1 MSVKFIRN
9 IVLKLLSATIILVI
23 IIAGGIY
30 YMFVMPGTSYT
41 GPVPELTA
49 SQAEL
54 RDQLYRHV
62 EFLAEQ
68 IGERNVDTMGSLE
81 STRDYIRDEFR
92 SMGYSPHVLEY
103 AEDTQRGPFY
113 NVEVEIYGTVR
124 PDEILIIGAH
134 YDTVWLS
141 PGADDNASGVAAV
154 LEIARAFAG
163 RRFERTVRFVAFAN
177 EEFPYYGT
185 DKMGSLVY
193 ARRAAERDE
202 NIVGMFSLE
211 MLGYYDDTPGSQ
223 AFPGILSRFYPDTAD
238 FIAFVANIHS
248 RGLLNET
255 IGSFRRQ
262 AEFPSQGLAAPA
274 MLVPDITRSDH
285 AMFWTYGYPALMIT
299 DTAGFRNPHYH
310 MVSDLPRTLD
320 FDRMAIL
327 VDGLKAVFAELAAE
341 RANDQ

>member
-1 MSVKFIRN
+1 MPAGFLRN
-9 IVLKLLSATIILVI
+9 ILLKLLSVTIFLVVI
-23 IIAGGIY
+23 VAGGIY
-30 YMFVMPGTSYT
+30 YMFVMPGSSYT
-41 GPVPELTA
+41 GPMPELTT
-49 SQAEL
+49 SQVEL

-68 IGERNVDTMGSLE
+68 IGERNVDTPGSLE
-81 STRDYIRDEFR
+81 SAGDYIREEFR
-92 SMGYSPHVLEY
+92 SMGYSPHILEY
-103 AEDTQRGPFY
+103 AEDTQRGPFF
-113 NVEVEIYGTVR
+113 NVEAEIYGTTR
-124 PDEILIIGAH
+124 SDEILIIGAH

-163 RRFERTVRFVAFAN
+163 RQFERTVRFVAFPN

-193 ARRAAERDE
+193 VRRAAERE
-202 NIVGMFSLE
+202 EKIVGMFSLE

-223 AFPGILSRFYPDTAD
+223 EFPGILSRFYPDTAD
-238 FIAFVANIHS
+238 FIAFVSNIQS
-248 RGLLNET
+248 RKLLRQT
-255 IGSFRRQ
+255 IGSFRNK

-285 AMFWTYGYPALMIT
+285 AMFWIYGYSALMIT

-327 VDGLKAVFAELAAE
+327 VDGLAAVFAKLAVE
-341 RANDQ
+341 TGVDG